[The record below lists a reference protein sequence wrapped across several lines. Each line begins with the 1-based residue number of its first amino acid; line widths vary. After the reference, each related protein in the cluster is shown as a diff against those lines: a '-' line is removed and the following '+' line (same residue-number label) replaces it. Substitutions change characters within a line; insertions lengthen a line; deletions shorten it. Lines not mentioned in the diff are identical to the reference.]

1 MGKKMQARSS
11 HAMREE
17 QGSPIEKLTLLEGGR
32 RWKGGFPG
40 GAGGSTEEWRGVK
53 QGGLQ
58 WVGHWG
64 TASAGAEA
72 SNNW

>member
-1 MGKKMQARSS
+1 M
-11 HAMREE
+11 
-17 QGSPIEKLTLLEGGR
+17 EGGVS
-32 RWKGGFPG
+32 GGG
-40 GAGGSTEEWRGVK
+40 GGRGSTEEWRGVK